1 MQAEQYVITTQF
13 DTYQPA
19 TLKATLNGKAIA
31 LHHNADG
38 SLDVTPFVKKGKNT
52 LQLECT
58 PGQNGTTY
66 AKSTL
71 TLGPGTQGQWKTLY
85 NRVLNQKSV
94 AGKAN
99 FVLVRKLT
107 HA

>member
-1 MQAEQYVITTQF
+1 MRKVPFPDLLVLAGVSVQAEQYVIATQF

-19 TLKATLNGKAIA
+19 TLKATLNGKATT

-52 LQLECT
+52 LQLEWT
-58 PGQNGTTY
+58 PGKNGNTY

-71 TLGPGTQGQWKTLY
+71 TLGAGTQGQWKRCTT
-85 NRVLNQKSV
+85 
-94 AGKAN
+94 G
-99 FVLVRKLT
+99 
-107 HA
+107 